1 MMNDRYGIAVNQET
15 VGMRMIFIGL
25 LGIFLCTNTSYASSQ
40 SAIGENIASR
50 GVTIVKASFGKTNVS
65 VKITTHEI
73 DIGKPGDGRPDL
85 ISSNCTYSR
94 YPCSTVDDLE
104 ISVNGKDL
112 SVARSVYADLADLS
126 KAVLRV
132 NKKKQFILKLV
143 GGDASESYTLEVT
156 FDGGLVRQRTL
167 TSNEAQHVMQKASYF

>member
-1 MMNDRYGIAVNQET
+1 
-15 VGMRMIFIGL
+15 
-25 LGIFLCTNTSYASSQ
+25 
-40 SAIGENIASR
+40 
-50 GVTIVKASFGKTNVS
+50 
-65 VKITTHEI
+65 
-73 DIGKPGDGRPDL
+73 
-85 ISSNCTYSR
+85 
-94 YPCSTVDDLE
+94 LE

-167 TSNEAQHVMQKASYF
+167 TSNEAQHVMQKTSYF

>member
-1 MMNDRYGIAVNQET
+1 MTDIAANQEA
-15 VGMRMIFIGL
+15 VSMRMIIIGL
-25 LGIFLCTNTSYASSQ
+25 LSIFLGSYAGYASSE

-50 GVTIVKASFGKTNVS
+50 GVTNVKASFGKTNIS

-73 DIGKPGDGRPDL
+73 DIGKPSDGRPDL

-94 YPCSTVDDLE
+94 YPCSNVDDLE

-112 SVARSVYADLADLS
+112 FVARSVYADLADLN

-132 NKKKQFILKLV
+132 NNKRQYILKLV

-167 TSNEAQHVMQKASYF
+167 TSNEARHVMQKTSYF

>member
-1 MMNDRYGIAVNQET
+1 MTGIAANQET
-15 VGMRMIFIGL
+15 IGMRMIFFGL
-25 LGIFLCTNTSYASSQ
+25 LGIFLCSYTAYASSE

-50 GVTIVKASFGKTNVS
+50 GVTNVKASFGKTNIS

-94 YPCSTVDDLE
+94 YPCSAVDDVE

-112 SVARSVYADLADLS
+112 FVARSVYADLADLS

-132 NKKKQFILKLV
+132 NNKRQFVLKLA

-156 FDGGLVRQRTL
+156 FDTNLVRQRTL
-167 TSNEAQHVMQKASYF
+167 TSNEAQHVMQKTTYF